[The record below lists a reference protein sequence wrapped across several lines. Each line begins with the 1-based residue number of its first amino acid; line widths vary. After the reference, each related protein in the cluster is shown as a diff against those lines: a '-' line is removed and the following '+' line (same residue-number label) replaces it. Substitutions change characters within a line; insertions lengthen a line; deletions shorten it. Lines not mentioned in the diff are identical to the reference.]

1 MANEKED
8 YNLIRRLQ
16 GELGVSIYYNRKIKT
31 LRVLMGLGLLNEKEL
46 QSLASEKEDYNLIR
60 RLQGELGVSI
70 YYNRKNQNT
79 ESTDGTG
86 SFK

>member
-1 MANEKED
+1 
-8 YNLIRRLQ
+8 
-16 GELGVSIYYNRKIKT
+16 
-31 LRVLMGLGLLNEKEL
+31 MGLGLLNEKEL
-46 QSLASEKEDYNLIR
+46 QALASEKEDYNLIR

-70 YYNRKNQNT
+70 YYNIKNQNT

>member
-1 MANEKED
+1 
-8 YNLIRRLQ
+8 
-16 GELGVSIYYNRKIKT
+16 
-31 LRVLMGLGLLNEKEL
+31 MGLGLLNEKKL

-70 YYNRKNQNT
+70 YYTKNQNS
-79 ESTDGTG
+79 ECTDGTG